1 MDKGACN
8 ECKTSTIGASF
19 MINAASRTLSRR
31 SSSMRCHFRDGED
44 VDRDRHLQTGIGA
57 DVKQFSGPH
66 AAYFT
71 S

>member
-1 MDKGACN
+1 
-8 ECKTSTIGASF
+8 